1 MGGAFRRGNM
11 ITDWHF
17 YALALPAV
25 FLMGLSKGGF
35 AGLSLLSTPLV
46 ALVISPVKA
55 AAIMLPILIAQDVVS
70 VWAYRRDWSARNL
83 AIMLPGCAIGILI
96 GYLMASRVSDSFVR
110 LIVGIIAISFV
121 LAFVIK
127 SWRRRETAAAP
138 ADVAP
143 GIFWGGVAGFTSFIS
158 HAGGVPF
165 QVYVMPQKLSPPVYV
180 GTNAIFF
187 AINNLLKVLP
197 YILLGQFSAENL
209 STSAA
214 LLPVAVAATFAGV
227 WLVRHVPADRFF
239 TIIYAL
245 TFCVGLTLLWDGAGH
260 LF

>member
-1 MGGAFRRGNM
+1 M

-17 YALALPAV
+17 YAAALPAV

-35 AGLSLLSTPLV
+35 AGLSLISTPLV

-83 AIMLPGCAIGILI
+83 AIMLPGCGLGIL
-96 GYLMASRVSDSFVR
+96 LAWAMAAFVTDAHVR
-110 LIVGIIAISFV
+110 LMVGVIAIAFV
-121 LAFVIK
+121 LAHVAKVLRGGEI
-127 SWRRRETAAAP
+127 AARA
-138 ADVAP
+138 ADVP
-143 GIFWGGVAGFTSFIS
+143 RGVFWGGVAGFTSFIA

-165 QVYVMPQKLSPPVYV
+165 QVYVMPQKLAPPVYV

-187 AINNLLKVLP
+187 AVNNLLKVAP
-197 YILLGQFSAENL
+197 YILLGQFSPENL

-214 LLPVAVAATFAGV
+214 LLPVAIVATFAGV
-227 WLVRHVPADRFF
+227 WLVRHVPAAKFF

-245 TFCVGLTLLWDGAGH
+245 TFVVGLALLWDGLASLAH
-260 LF
+260 

>member
-1 MGGAFRRGNM
+1 M

-55 AAIMLPILIAQDVVS
+55 AAIMLPILIAQDMVS

-83 AIMLPGCAIGILI
+83 LIMLPGCAAGILI
-96 GYLMASRVSDSFVR
+96 GYLMASRVSDNIVR
-110 LIVGIIAISFV
+110 LIVGVIAISFV
-121 LAFVIK
+121 LAFIVK
-127 SWRRRETAAAP
+127 SWRKTETAPAP
-138 ADVAP
+138 ANLAP
-143 GIFWGGVAGFTSFIS
+143 GLFWGCVAGFTSFIS

-165 QVYVMPQKLSPPVYV
+165 QVYVMPQKLPPPVYV
-180 GTNAIFF
+180 GTNTIFF
-187 AINNLLKVLP
+187 TINNLLKVLP
-197 YILLGQFSAENL
+197 YILLGQFSPENL

-239 TIIYAL
+239 TIIYGL
-245 TFCVGLTLLWDGAGH
+245 TFFVGLTLLWDGAAH

>member
-1 MGGAFRRGNM
+1 M

-17 YALALPAV
+17 YAAALPAV

-35 AGLSLLSTPLV
+35 AGLSLISTPLV

-83 AIMLPGCAIGILI
+83 ALMLPGCGLGIL
-96 GYLMASRVSDSFVR
+96 LAWAMAAQVTDAQVR
-110 LIVGIIAISFV
+110 LMVGIIAIAFV
-121 LAFVIK
+121 LAHVAKVLRGGEI
-127 SWRRRETAAAP
+127 AARA
-138 ADVAP
+138 ADVP
-143 GIFWGGVAGFTSFIS
+143 RGVFWGGVAGFTSFIA

-165 QVYVMPQKLSPPVYV
+165 QVYVMPQKLAPPVYV

-187 AINNLLKVLP
+187 AVNNLLKVAP
-197 YILLGQFSAENL
+197 YILLGQFSPENL

-214 LLPVAVAATFAGV
+214 LLPVAVVATFAGV
-227 WLVRHVPADRFF
+227 WLVRHVPAAKFF

-245 TFCVGLTLLWDGAGH
+245 TLVVGLALLWAGLASLAH
-260 LF
+260 

>member
-1 MGGAFRRGNM
+1 M

-17 YALALPAV
+17 YAAALPAV

-35 AGLSLLSTPLV
+35 AGLAVISTPLV

-70 VWAYRRDWSARNL
+70 VWAYRRDWSLRNL
-83 AIMLPGCAIGILI
+83 SIMLPGCVIGIAIGYFL
-96 GYLMASRVSDSFVR
+96 AARVTDSHVR
-110 LIVGIIAISFV
+110 LMVGAIAIVFV
-121 LAFVIK
+121 LAHVVK
-127 SWRRRETAAAP
+127 TLRRAEIPAHA
-138 ADVAP
+138 ADVP
-143 GIFWGGVAGFTSFIS
+143 RGVFWGGVAGFTSFIA

-165 QVYVMPQKLSPPVYV
+165 QVYVMPQKLEPPVYV
-180 GTNAIFF
+180 GTNSIFF
-187 AINNLLKVLP
+187 AINNLMKVLP

-214 LLPVAVAATFAGV
+214 LLPVAIAATFAGV

-239 TIIYAL
+239 KIIYGL
-245 TFCVGLTLLWDGAGH
+245 TFIVGLTLLWDGAGGLLRAGH
-260 LF
+260 

>member
-1 MGGAFRRGNM
+1 M

-17 YALALPAV
+17 YATALPAV

-35 AGLSLLSTPLV
+35 AGLSLISTPLV

-83 AIMLPGCAIGILI
+83 ALMLPGCALGIL
-96 GYLMASRVSDSFVR
+96 LAWAMAAFVTDAHVR
-110 LIVGIIAISFV
+110 LMVGVIAIAFV
-121 LAFVIK
+121 LAHVAKVLRGGEI
-127 SWRRRETAAAP
+127 AARA
-138 ADVAP
+138 ADVP
-143 GIFWGGVAGFTSFIS
+143 RGVFWGGVAGFTSFIA

-165 QVYVMPQKLSPPVYV
+165 QVYVMPQTLAPPVYV

-187 AINNLLKVLP
+187 AVNNLLKVAP
-197 YILLGQFSAENL
+197 YILLGQFSPENL

-214 LLPVAVAATFAGV
+214 LLPVAIVATFAGV
-227 WLVRHVPADRFF
+227 WLVRHVPAAKFF

-245 TFCVGLTLLWDGAGH
+245 TFCVGLALLWDGLASLAH
-260 LF
+260 